1 MVPSQ
6 HSTTYKASLR
16 HAAELTI
23 NIRGVKYN
31 KNAPYD

>member
-6 HSTTYKASLR
+6 HSTTYKVSLLR
-16 HAAELTI
+16 AAELTI

-31 KNAPYD
+31 KNAPHD